1 MKNLIKKC
9 LPTYKIVEKI
19 GEGIHG
25 SVYSVE
31 DRFKQRAV
39 KIVPIRVERSML
51 FRTETDLD
59 SKVSQDFHAVREYYE
74 KIKGE
79 GVISIYDF
87 HLVDKKISKKEALA
101 HLVILMELCPA
112 NLQDFVIDNYPLD
125 DSEIIRYMKDL
136 ALVLDRLSKGANTFL
151 LTDFKPSNLLL
162 SEDKRIMIGDLG
174 GLKRLSSVSTIAN
187 AQFTPNWSAPELVM
201 LGERPTVKSAIYSY
215 GLVAYYLWEGQQ
227 PNEKEDFVERIRLIK
242 EKDIKYENSSI
253 PEGIRALILRCL
265 SYEPDE
271 RPNGFKEVL
280 EILSDSELELQNE
293 STGSL
298 GAFDGDSTKTVEIGK
313 RPLVQNSV
321 NIEER
326 IQTENWF
333 EPITNMEFLWVP
345 GGTFKMG
352 CLDSDTNGLP
362 NEKPAHSVDVSGF
375 WIAKYPVTQ
384 EQWRLIMNHNPSH
397 FVKTPKHPV
406 EKISWKAAVSF
417 CSKLSAGSENNRSFK
432 LPSEKQWEYA
442 AKSCGKEELYAGGSN
457 INDLCWFKENSGHS
471 TQAVGLKDPNGIGLF
486 DMSGNVMEWCED
498 IYQENIFSR
507 SGVVNEG
514 TVSNLQERVARGGG
528 WNVDSRKCRVT
539 ARRRVAQ
546 ALEYTNLGLRLV
558 MVLE

>member
-1 MKNLIKKC
+1 MKNLISKC
-9 LPTYKIVEKI
+9 LPTYKIVDKI

-25 SVYSVE
+25 SVFSVK

-51 FRTETDLD
+51 YRTENDLD

-74 KIKGE
+74 KIKGD

-87 HLVDKKISKKEALA
+87 HLVDKKVSKKEALA

-112 NLQDFVIDNYPLD
+112 NLQDFVIDNYPLPD
-125 DSEIIRYMKDL
+125 DDIVMYMKDL
-136 ALVLDRLSKGANTFL
+136 ARVLDRLSKGVNTFL

-162 SEDKRIMIGDLG
+162 SEGNNIVIGDLG

-215 GLVAYYLWEGQQ
+215 GLVSYYLWEGQQ

-242 EKDIKYENSSI
+242 EKKVEYENSAI
-253 PEGIRALILRCL
+253 PENIKALILKCL

-271 RPNGFKEVL
+271 RPLSFKEIIDDL
-280 EILSDSELELQNE
+280 ET
-293 STGSL
+293 TGSVHSDIDDRND
-298 GAFDGDSTKTVEIGK
+298 FIDGNSTKTVELGK
-313 RPLVQNSV
+313 KTVPAARPA
-321 NIEER
+321 E
-326 IQTENWF
+326 QTHPAVSNWR
-333 EPITNMEFLWVP
+333 EPITNMDFVWVP
-345 GGTFKMG
+345 GGSFKMG
-352 CLDSDTNGLP
+352 CLENDPNGLP
-362 NEKPAHSVDVSGF
+362 NEKPSHDVDVKGF
-375 WIAKYPVTQ
+375 WIGKYPVTQ
-384 EQWRLIMNHNPSH
+384 EQWRIVMNHNPSH
-397 FVKTPKHPV
+397 FIKTPDHPV
-406 EKISWKAAVSF
+406 EQISWKDAIAF
-417 CSKLSAGSENNRSFK
+417 CSKLSAVGDPNRTFK

-442 AKSCGKEELYAGGSN
+442 ARSCGNEELYAGGSN
-457 INDLCWFKENSGHS
+457 ISELCWFKENSGHS
-471 TQAVGLKDPNGIGLF
+471 TQPIGQKDPNGIGIF

-498 IYQENIFSR
+498 IYRENIFSR
-507 SGVVNEG
+507 SGHVNEG

-528 WNVDSRKCRVT
+528 WNVDARKCRTT

-558 MVLE
+558 MVVE

>member
-9 LPTYKIVEKI
+9 LPTYQIVEKI

-25 SVYSVE
+25 SVFCVE

-39 KIVPIRVERSML
+39 KIVPIRVERTML
-51 FRTETDLD
+51 YRTETDLD

-74 KIKGE
+74 KIKGP
-79 GVISIYDF
+79 GVVSIYDF
-87 HLVDKKISKKEALA
+87 HLVDKKISKKEAIA

-125 DSEIIRYMKDL
+125 EVDILRYMKEL
-136 ALVLDRLSKGANTFL
+136 AKVLDRLSMGANTFL

-162 SEDKRIMIGDLG
+162 SEDNRIVIGDLG
-174 GLKRLSSVSTIAN
+174 GLKRLSSFSTITN

-201 LGERPTVKSAIYSY
+201 MGKRPTVKSAIYSY

-227 PNEKEDFVERIRLIK
+227 PHEKEDFVERIRLIK
-242 EKDIKYENSSI
+242 EKSVEYENSSI
-253 PEGIRALILRCL
+253 PKGIRALILKCL
-265 SYEPDE
+265 SYEPDD
-271 RPNGFKEVL
+271 RPNSFKEIMDVL
-280 EILSDSELELQNE
+280 LISENDYKND
-293 STGSL
+293 TGASL
-298 GAFDGDSTKTVEIGK
+298 YPVDGNSTKTVEIVK
-313 RPLVQNSV
+313 KPVQKIEVIDNSDIV
-321 NIEER
+321 LK
-326 IQTENWF
+326 QWC

-352 CLDSDTNGLP
+352 CLEDDLYGLP
-362 NEKPAHSVDVSGF
+362 NEKPAHEVEVKGF
-375 WIAKYPVTQ
+375 WIGKYPVTQ
-384 EQWRLIMNHNPSH
+384 EQWRIIMNHNPSH
-397 FVKTPKHPV
+397 FIKTPEHPV
-406 EKISWKAAVSF
+406 EQISWKASVAF
-417 CSKLSAGSENNRSFK
+417 CSKLTAVSENNRSFK

-442 AKSCGKEELYAGGSN
+442 ARSRGRVELYAGGSN
-457 INDLCWFKENSGHS
+457 ISELCWFKENSGHS
-471 TQAVGLKDPNGIGLF
+471 TQAVGLKEPNGIGLF

-498 IYQENIFSR
+498 IYLENVFSK
-507 SGVVNEG
+507 SGKVNDG

-528 WNVDSRKCRVT
+528 WNGDSRKCRTT

-558 MVLE
+558 MVAD

>member
-9 LPTYKIVEKI
+9 LPTYEIVEKI

-25 SVYSVE
+25 SVFCVK

-51 FRTETDLD
+51 YRTETDLD

-112 NLQDFVIDNYPLD
+112 NLQDFVIDHYPLPED
-125 DSEIIRYMKDL
+125 DIIRYMKEL
-136 ALVLDRLSKGANTFL
+136 AIVLDRLSKGVNTFL

-162 SEDKRIMIGDLG
+162 SEDNRIMIGDLG
-174 GLKRLSSVSTIAN
+174 GLKRLSSVSTITN

-201 LGERPTVKSAIYSY
+201 LGKRPTVKSAIYSY

-227 PNEKEDFVERIRLIK
+227 PHEKEDFVERIRLIK
-242 EKDIKYENSSI
+242 EKSVEYENSSI
-253 PEGIRALILRCL
+253 PKEIRALILTCL

-271 RPNGFKEVL
+271 RPQSFKEVL
-280 EILSDSELELQNE
+280 DILISAEDLYQKANDGGSD
-293 STGSL
+293 TI
-298 GAFDGDSTKTVEIGK
+298 DGNSTKTVEIGK
-313 RPLVQNSV
+313 KAVPKSMTV
-321 NIEER
+321 
-326 IQTENWF
+326 ENNDVILKQWC
-333 EPITNMEFLWVP
+333 EPITNMEFIWVP
-345 GGTFKMG
+345 GGMFKMG
-352 CLDSDTNGLP
+352 CLEDDPNGLP
-362 NEKPAHSVDVSGF
+362 NEKPAQDVDVKGF
-375 WIAKYPVTQ
+375 WIGKYPVTQ
-384 EQWRLIMNHNPSH
+384 EQWRMVMNHNPSH
-397 FVKTPKHPV
+397 FVKTPYHPV
-406 EKISWKAAVSF
+406 EQISWNAAVAF
-417 CSKLSAGSENNRSFK
+417 CSKLTAASDHGRSFK

-442 AKSCGKEELYAGGSN
+442 ARSRGKAELYAGGSN
-457 INDLCWFKENSGHS
+457 ISQLCWFKENSDHS
-471 TQAVGLKDPNGIGLF
+471 TQSIGLKDPNGIGLF

-507 SGVVNEG
+507 SGQVNEG

-528 WNVDSRKCRVT
+528 WNGDSRKCRTT

-558 MVLE
+558 MMVD